1 MELQNQIPSYNDS
14 LSLSY
19 FIILGFQNL
28 PQLNRIFF
36 LVFLLIYLFALLGN
50 LTISTVI
57 HVDSRLHTP
66 MYFFLTNLS
75 MLDIC
80 YTSVTA
86 PKLLSIFLSD
96 EKSISFIG
104 CMTQLYF
111 FMSFGTTEYLILTI
125 MAYDRYVA
133 ICKPLQYTVIMSKKL
148 CIHLA
153 MSAWA
158 TGFLVAA
165 PTSGLIS
172 NLLFCGS
179 RKINHLFCD
188 VTPLLTLSCSDTRVT
203 EIVIFLEGVFVGFNC
218 LLLILIS
225 YVYIITSIF
234 KISSQTGRS
243 KAFSTC
249 ASHLTSVSLYY
260 GVIFCLYMRPTSS
273 YSLDQGKF
281 LSVIYI
287 GVIPM
292 LNPIIYSLRNKE
304 FKRAMIKVQR
314 ELFFEKRCLLFCKME

>member
-1 MELQNQIPSYNDS
+1 MDLENQTLSYNHS
-14 LSLSY
+14 LSISY
-19 FIILGFQNL
+19 FIILGFPNL
-28 PQLNRIFF
+28 PQFNHLFF
-36 LVFLLIYLFALLGN
+36 LGFLLIYLFALSGN
-50 LTISTVI
+50 VTISTMI
-57 HVDSRLHTP
+57 CIDSRLHTP

-75 MLDIC
+75 ILDIC

-96 EKSISFIG
+96 DKSISFSG

-125 MAYDRYVA
+125 MAYDRYIA
-133 ICKPLQYTVIMSKKL
+133 ICKPLQYTVIMSKEL
-148 CIHLA
+148 CTQLA

-158 TGFLVAA
+158 IGFIVAA
-165 PTSGLIS
+165 PTTALIS
-172 NLLFCGS
+172 NLHFCGS

-188 VTPLLTLSCSDTRVT
+188 ITPLLTLSCSDTRIT

-225 YVYIITSIF
+225 YVYIITSIS

-249 ASHLTSVSLYY
+249 GSHLTSVSLYY
-260 GVIFCLYMRPTSS
+260 GVIFCLYMRPTST

-304 FKRAMIKVQR
+304 FKRAMIKVR
-314 ELFFEKRCLLFCKME
+314 EEFFLK